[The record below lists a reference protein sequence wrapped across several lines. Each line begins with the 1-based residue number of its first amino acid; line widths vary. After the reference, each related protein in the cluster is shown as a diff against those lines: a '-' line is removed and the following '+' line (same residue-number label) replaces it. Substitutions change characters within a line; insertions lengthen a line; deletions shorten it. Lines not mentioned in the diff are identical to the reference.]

1 MPRSQKRSAKR
12 RKKKAPGKPKLYE
25 AVKYELRPFANPLT
39 NLSVAE
45 RRAALRKIGKGAK
58 KTFEE
63 TYPQLL
69 AWFDEFDAL
78 YLLSFCSL
86 YFLAEPEGIDR
97 EARDGKLDFYPN
109 YLEILQAI
117 ALTRPRSNSPKP
129 LMDRA
134 SELPALMNEVTNS
147 FQLRSYD
154 VPDDVGELEYK
165 KRFVLF
171 LLQSETA
178 AIRNPSFS
186 HQSKQYTKKIFSK
199 ITKVIETHY
208 GIDPEKLVDALYH
221 LVDRFELRLNLHLAS
236 LAYFRSGTHWKE
248 VWERYREE
256 FLMARSAAG
265 DAASDDEGRKIW
277 EMSGHDLDQMKA
289 ALHFHSDLFLPSVFA
304 FTLQEFEEF
313 YGEAKKTKKLQ
324 RVLDAWS
331 YEFGDLAGE
340 NYEHFILGNP
350 VLKKP
355 IVKIDGDAYFFPL
368 TNIIGHILPPMMEM
382 LVRNAGPRAI
392 EKYNKAKAKLLEDEA
407 LEHFTRRFPTA
418 KIFRGSQWVDPSASR
433 TYENDLLIVI
443 DRFAI
448 VVECKSGAV
457 DPPARRGGEL
467 RVIDTL
473 QNLVVDPA
481 KQAIRLIK
489 FLSENRGIHQFNTVR
504 GQVNVV
510 DNTLVDHYVPLA
522 LSQEDLG
529 TVSGNLRMCIEAGLI
544 DDPPEI
550 AVPSVS
556 IHDLE
561 VIFTI
566 LENEVEALHYL
577 MRRAELENQIHYLGD
592 EGDLLG
598 FYLDTAF
605 NLGDA
610 ETSGEYSFNLML
622 KSKELD
628 PYFVGRERGVSVTK
642 PRLKL
647 TKWWRDI
654 INYVIER
661 KIDHW
666 TEVGLLLLNVGYEE
680 QRGFERKFKSLSS
693 RVKLG
698 LTKEKYNWVSL
709 ETAPKDRSY
718 LLAAFPYLT
727 RDRTERN
734 EIMRYILESMIDRDY
749 LLGLLCIGVHASNP
763 QYPYNAIVYTDGT
776 RASDAIENTA

>member
-1 MPRSQKRSAKR
+1 MPRSSKKSSKRKQRVSE
-12 RKKKAPGKPKLYE
+12 KPKPYE
-25 AVKYELRPFANPLT
+25 AIKYELRPFANPLAD
-39 NLSVAE
+39 LSVSE
-45 RRAALRKIGKGAK
+45 RRDAFRKIGKDAK
-58 KTFEE
+58 QKFDA

-69 AWFDEFDAL
+69 AWFEEFDAL
-78 YLLSFCSL
+78 YLLAFCSF

-97 EARDGKLDFYPN
+97 EARDGKLDFYPH

-117 ALTRPRSNSPKP
+117 ALTRPRSNASKP
-129 LMDRA
+129 LMGRA
-134 SELPALMNEVTNS
+134 SELQTMMSDVTNA

-154 VPDDVGELEYK
+154 VPEDVDETEYK

-171 LLQSETA
+171 LIQSETA
-178 AIRNPSFS
+178 AIRNPAFS
-186 HQSKQYTKKIFSK
+186 HQSKRYTKKIFSK
-199 ITKVIETHY
+199 TKIIETHY
-208 GIDPEKLVDALYH
+208 DINPERLGEAVNH
-221 LVDRFELRLNLHLAS
+221 IVNRFELRLNLHLAS
-236 LAYFRSGTHWKE
+236 LAYFRGGAHWKE
-248 VWERYREE
+248 VWQRYRNE
-256 FLMARSAAG
+256 FLVVRGNVG
-265 DAASDDEGRKIW
+265 DAATSDEEGRKIW
-277 EMSGHDLDQMKA
+277 DMAGHDLDEMKTV
-289 ALHFHSDLFLPSVFA
+289 LHFHSDLFLPNLFA
-304 FTLQEFEEF
+304 FTLDEFEDA
-313 YGEAKKTKKLQ
+313 YGESGKTEELRK
-324 RVLDAWS
+324 VLNAWS
-331 YEFGDLAGE
+331 YEFGDLADE

-350 VLKKP
+350 VLKRP
-355 IVKIDGDAYFFPL
+355 IVKVDSEAYFFPL
-368 TNIIGHILPPMMEM
+368 TNIIGHILPAMMEV
-382 LVRNAGPRAI
+382 LVRNAGARAI
-392 EKYNKAKAKLLEDEA
+392 EKYNKAKANLLEDEA
-407 LEHFTRRFPTA
+407 FEHFSGRFPTA
-418 KIFRGSQWVDPSASR
+418 KIFRGSQWVDPADKR

-473 QNLVVDPA
+473 KNLVVDPA

-489 FLSENRGIHQFNTVR
+489 FLSENRGIHQFNTVG

-561 VIFTI
+561 VIFSI

-577 MRRAELENQIHYLGD
+577 TRRAELENQIHYLGD

-605 NLGDA
+605 NLGGA

-628 PYFVGRERGVSVTK
+628 PYFVGRERGVSVPK

-647 TKWWRDI
+647 TKWWRDLI
-654 INYVIER
+654 DYVIKR

-666 TEVGLLLLNVGYEE
+666 TEVGLLLLNVPYDE
-680 QRGFERKFKSLSS
+680 QRGFERQFKTLSS
-693 RVKLG
+693 RVKHG
-698 LTKEKYNWVSL
+698 LTNEKYNWVIL
-709 ETAPKDRSY
+709 ETAPKERSY
-718 LLAAFPYLT
+718 LIAAFPYVS
-727 RDRTERN
+727 RDRVERN
-734 EIMRYILESMIDRDY
+734 EMMKHILESMIDRDY
-749 LLGLLCIGVHASNP
+749 LKGLLCIGLYAP
-763 QYPYNAIVYTDGT
+763 EPKYPYDIIVYTDGR
-776 RASDAIENTA
+776 RASDDC

>member
-1 MPRSQKRSAKR
+1 MPRSPKRSSAR
-12 RKKKAPGKPKLYE
+12 RKKKAAEKSKPFE
-25 AVKYELRPFANPLT
+25 AVKYELRPFTNPLMD
-39 NLSVAE
+39 LSVAE
-45 RRAALRKIGKGAK
+45 RRDAFRKIGKKAK
-58 KTFEE
+58 STFEE

-69 AWFDEFDAL
+69 AWFDEFDAP
-78 YLLSFCSL
+78 YLLSFCSF
-86 YFLAEPEGIDR
+86 YFLAEAEGIDR
-97 EARDGKLDFYPN
+97 EAQDGKLDFYPN

-117 ALTRPRSNSPKP
+117 ALTRPRSNSPQP
-129 LMDRA
+129 LRDRA
-134 SELPALMNEVTNS
+134 SELPTLMSEITNS
-147 FQLRSYD
+147 FQLRAYD
-154 VPDDVGELEYK
+154 VPEEAGETEYK

-178 AIRNPSFS
+178 AIRNPAFS
-186 HQSKQYTKKIFSK
+186 HQSKRYTKKIFSK
-199 ITKVIETHY
+199 ITKVLETHY
-208 GIDPEKLVDALYH
+208 GIKPERLGEALYN

-248 VWERYREE
+248 VWEGYRDE
-256 FLMARSAAG
+256 FLLGRTSAGNAG
-265 DAASDDEGRKIW
+265 SDEEGRKIW
-277 EMSGHDLDQMKA
+277 DMSGHDLNQMKT
-289 ALHFHSDLFLPSVFA
+289 ALHYHSDLFLPNVFA
-304 FTLQEFEEF
+304 FTLDEFEDF
-313 YGEAKKTKKLQ
+313 YGETGKREELRT
-324 RVLDAWS
+324 VLDAWS
-331 YEFGDLAGE
+331 YGFGDLAGE

-350 VLKKP
+350 VFKKP
-355 IVKIDGDAYFFPL
+355 IVKIDSDAYFFPL
-368 TNIIGHILPPMMEM
+368 TNIIGHILPAMMEV
-382 LVRNAGPRAI
+382 LVRNAGSRAI
-392 EKYNKAKAKLLEDEA
+392 EKYNKAKANLLEDEA
-407 LEHFTRRFPTA
+407 FEHFTRRFPTA
-418 KIFRGSQWVDPSASR
+418 KIFRGSQWVDASDSR

-467 RVIDTL
+467 RVIETL
-473 QNLVVDPA
+473 KNLVVDPA
-481 KQAIRLIK
+481 KQAIRLIR
-489 FLSENRGIHQFNTVR
+489 FLSQNRGIHQFNTIG
-504 GQVNVV
+504 GQVHVV
-510 DNTLVDHYVPLA
+510 DNTLVEHYVPLA

-529 TVSGNLRMCIEAGLI
+529 TVSGNLRMCIDAGLI

-577 MRRAELENQIHYLGD
+577 TRRAELENQIHYLGD

-666 TEVGLLLLNVGYEE
+666 TEVGLLLLNVGYAE
-680 QRGFERKFKSLSS
+680 QRGFERQFKTLSS
-693 RVKLG
+693 RVKHG
-698 LTKEKYNWVSL
+698 LTKEKYNWVTL
-709 ETAPKDRSY
+709 ETAPKERSY
-718 LLAAFPYLT
+718 LIAAFPYISL
-727 RDRTERN
+727 DRLERN
-734 EIMRYILESMIDRDY
+734 EMMKHILESMADRDY
-749 LLGLLCIGVHASNP
+749 LRGLLCIGANALDP
-763 QYPYNAIVYTDGT
+763 NYPYDIIVYTDGKRKPDT
-776 RASDAIENTA
+776 T